1 MATTKKQSSMDS
13 LKKEVITLKANL
25 IGLNTNIKELHAMCV
40 TIHEI
45 AKGLDGYEESLS
57 RVKSLAEQNA
67 KKTENV

>member
-1 MATTKKQSSMDS
+1 
-13 LKKEVITLKANL
+13 
-25 IGLNTNIKELHAMCV
+25 MCV